1 MMFSRAKLFVELAG
15 LTGVSLFFAVL
26 NLVEQVGPSE
36 ADMTLC
42 INDDGMVEQQHADKT
57 LCINDDGMLEQVGPS
72 EADTTLCINDDGTVE
87 QVGPAM
93 QEDDDY

>member
-42 INDDGMVEQQHADKT
+42 INDDGMVEQ
-57 LCINDDGMLEQVGPS
+57 VGPS